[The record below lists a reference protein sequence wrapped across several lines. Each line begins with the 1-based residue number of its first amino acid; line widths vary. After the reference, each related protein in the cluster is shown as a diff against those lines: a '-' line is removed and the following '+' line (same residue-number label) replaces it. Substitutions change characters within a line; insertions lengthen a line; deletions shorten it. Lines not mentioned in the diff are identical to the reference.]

1 MLLFSGLMAIAIHPV
16 MAIGMRAFSDSPMM
30 VALLLIF
37 LMMLLSLYTS
47 ISGIVKAE
55 MFPPHVRAL
64 GVGFSYAVGNA
75 VQWLYSLNR
84 PVLKTV
90 SLSM

>member
-1 MLLFSGLMAIAIHPV
+1 MLMVAQPFFGILSDRIGRRNSMLLFSGLMAIAIYPV

-47 ISGIVKAE
+47 ISGIVKSE

-64 GVGFSYAVGNA
+64 GVGFSYAVG
-75 VQWLYSLNR
+75 
-84 PVLKTV
+84 
-90 SLSM
+90 